1 MNKLKEY
8 LRDTKGF
15 NDEDFDM
22 LIKDMRNIKKFNPF
36 KFAKQNEIPS
46 DMIFEVLGEL

>member
-22 LIKDMRNIKKFNPF
+22 LINEMRKIHEFNPF

-46 DMIFEVLGEL
+46 DMIFDVLGEL